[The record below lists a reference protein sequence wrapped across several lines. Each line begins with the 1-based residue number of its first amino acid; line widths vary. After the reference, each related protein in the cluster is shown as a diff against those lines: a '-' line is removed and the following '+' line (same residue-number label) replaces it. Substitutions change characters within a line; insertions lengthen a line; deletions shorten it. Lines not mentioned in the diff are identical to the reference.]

1 MRCRWRR
8 EPMHARATG
17 SVPVESTR
25 LTGRAASSYSRTRRG
40 PHRTQDRK
48 IYENSSAPP
57 EGPCDRTKKVMIA
70 DWIGGY
76 ERRAS
81 SGARARYV
89 IGTVRG
95 LEALVPTQGIWVTL
109 QVRTYPGRAI
119 ISPDSIVRSRKSAF
133 MSRRFGARQPRHA
146 VREARVEA
154 RVQTCT
160 MRPSTLGLMAPP
172 SCVSWS

>member
-1 MRCRWRR
+1 
-8 EPMHARATG
+8 MHARATG

-40 PHRTQDRK
+40 PHRTQDPK
-48 IYENSSAPP
+48 IYENSSAAFP
-57 EGPCDRTKKVMIA
+57 EGPTKKVM
-70 DWIGGY
+70 IGGY

-81 SGARARYV
+81 SGARARNV

-95 LEALVPTQGIWVTL
+95 LETLVPTQGIWVTL

-119 ISPDSIVRSRKSAF
+119 ISPDSIVRSRISAF